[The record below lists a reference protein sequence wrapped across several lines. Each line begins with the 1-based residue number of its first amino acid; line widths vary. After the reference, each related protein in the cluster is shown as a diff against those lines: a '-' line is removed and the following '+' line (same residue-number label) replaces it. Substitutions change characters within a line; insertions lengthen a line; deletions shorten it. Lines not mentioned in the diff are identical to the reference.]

1 MKRSRFLLVT
11 PLVAMTA
18 LLALAGGFIVVDALI
33 GYSADSD
40 VSYLILGCFSLLLSA
55 LFASAALLA
64 VSWARYR
71 WGWFV
76 LAVLGLLATAVLYTG
91 MIGSVGYALQV
102 ALALLAVGSALA
114 YLVGSGRG
122 RAGKRI

>member
-1 MKRSRFLLVT
+1 
-11 PLVAMTA
+11 MTA

-91 MIGSVGYALQV
+91 MIGSVGYALQA